1 MDRSHPSEPDG
12 KSILSQTEQ
21 PVAERLG
28 TGVDGGAGAGFCA
41 VRSKSDAASEKRS
54 APAPLRRSRKRS
66 AVREKC
72 RGGWTDQRVDSI
84 PDGVDVGN
92 FIGEKFNH
100 IKC

>member
-21 PVAERLG
+21 PVAERFG

-41 VRSKSDAASEKRS
+41 VRSKSDAASEKRG
-54 APAPLRRSRKRS
+54 APPPLRRGRKRG
-66 AVREKC
+66 AVGKKC
-72 RGGWTDQRVDSI
+72 RGGWTDQRVNGV
-84 PDGVDVGN
+84 PDGVDIGN
-92 FIGEKFNH
+92 FIAEKFNY